1 MATYV
6 TFKLCT
12 FGYLGSVR
20 DRTDGFEPII
30 NGFYIGFK
38 MNSSLHIKSN
48 LELDLKFD
56 LF

>member
-20 DRTDGFEPII
+20 DHTDGFEPII
-30 NGFYIGFK
+30 NGFK
-38 MNSSLHIKSN
+38 
-48 LELDLKFD
+48 LDLNSKW
-56 LF
+56 LGHSI